1 MRAKPELAT
10 LAGRARQQLR
20 AQLETWGGD
29 ARTGTLAIALLAGFG
44 LSAWWAQRARE
55 AADRHL
61 LAAHTGAD
69 YFVRDLD
76 AQTYSEQGHVTEELR
91 AVRLVHY
98 PRDGHA
104 VVTDPALTRRRP
116 DGGRVHIH
124 ASQGFLR
131 DRDGSVRLAGDVEV
145 RVLRGGDVPPVI
157 MRTPDLHYDPAADRA
172 STDRPV
178 RIESASAVTEGEGFA
193 YDAAT
198 GRLTIGGRVRAVILP
213 ARSRP

>member
-1 MRAKPELAT
+1 MRARPELTA
-10 LAGRARQQLR
+10 LAGRARRQLH

-29 ARTGTLAIALLAGFG
+29 ARTGALALALLAGFG

-55 AADRHL
+55 TADRHL

-76 AQTYSEQGHVTEELR
+76 AQTYGEKGQVTEELR
-91 AVRLVHY
+91 AERLVHY

-104 VVTDPALTRRRP
+104 VVAGPALTRQRP
-116 DGGRVHIH
+116 DGGRVQIH
-124 ASQGFLR
+124 AQQGFLR
-131 DRDGSVRLAGDVEV
+131 DRDRSVRLAGDVEV
-145 RVLRGGDVPPVI
+145 RVLRGKDAPPVVV
-157 MRTPDLHYDPAADRA
+157 RTPDLQYDPATDRA

-178 RIESASAVTEGEGFA
+178 RIESASAVTEGTGFA

-198 GRLTIGGRVRAVILP
+198 GRLTLGGRVRVVIPP